1 MKRSLVVLALVS
13 LVFGGVASASVKQGE
28 IELDFAG
35 SLQFINYDSQ
45 FADAER
51 AGDDNETVFD
61 VVARLG
67 YFLTDNIE
75 VGATANGTWQDGPDT
90 YGLGGFAFYN
100 FMPSNQLVPYVGGQL
115 VYDWATG
122 DGADGLMW
130 GPIAGVR
137 YELNPTNDIFVEY
150 QFRLFTGDLD
160 DEFDNVH
167 GVFFGIQHIFKK

>member
-1 MKRSLVVLALVS
+1 MKRSLVVLSLVS
-13 LVFGGVASASVKQGE
+13 LMLCGVASASVKQGE
-28 IELDFAG
+28 VELDFAG
-35 SLQFINYDSQ
+35 SLTFTN
-45 FADAER
+45 FADR
-51 AGDDNETVFD
+51 PGVPGDSETVFD
-61 VVARLG
+61 IFARLG

-75 VGATANGTWQDGPDT
+75 VGGVANGTWQDGPDT

-100 FMPSNQLVPYVGGQL
+100 FMPANQLVPYVGGQL
-115 VYDWATG
+115 VYDWTTG
-122 DGADGLMW
+122 DPGENGFMY

-150 QFRLFTGDLD
+150 QFRLFTGDLG